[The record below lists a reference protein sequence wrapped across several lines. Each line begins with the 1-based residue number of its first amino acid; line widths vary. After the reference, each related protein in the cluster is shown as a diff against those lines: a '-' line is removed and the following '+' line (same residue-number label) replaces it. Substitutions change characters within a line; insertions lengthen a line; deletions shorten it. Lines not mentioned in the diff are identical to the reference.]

1 MNIIWITKQPLCGY
15 CFAIARNDEA
25 VFENPSGSQREPAP
39 LAGSKICSNRE
50 DTFIIAALYYNI
62 LEVIKKPV
70 CQEKDKEIKSNNLQ
84 NVKN

>member
-1 MNIIWITKQPLCGY
+1 MYNILD

-25 VFENPSGSQREPAP
+25 AFEAPSGSQCEPAP
-39 LAGSKICSNRE
+39 LAGSKIYSHRE
-50 DTFIIAALYYNI
+50 DTFILAALYYNI
-62 LEVIKKPV
+62 VEVIKKSV